1 MKKNLKIFPQIPNL
15 RTPCKLF
22 TKHIYTEK
30 ISLIITVTMIPRTLK
45 LKVRKQSYDQKTKS
59 ANLPPLK
66 NRNELKFSES
76 IFLPLTH
83 HMSKFQRVCE
93 QKKASGHPRL
103 PPFITQ

>member
-1 MKKNLKIFPQIPNL
+1 MKIFSQIPDL

-30 ISLIITVTMIPRTLK
+30 ISLIITLTMIPRTLK
-45 LKVRKQSYDQKTKS
+45 LNVRKQSYDQKTKS
-59 ANLPPLK
+59 ANLPPPK

-83 HMSKFQRVCE
+83 HMTKFQRVCE
-93 QKKASGHPRL
+93 PKKSEWTP
-103 PPFITQ
+103 